1 MDRDQLIVAL
11 VLAVTFAF
19 FVWGRWRYDAVA
31 LLALLVL
38 VAVGIVPGEEA
49 FAGFGHPAVVTVAGV
64 LVVSRGL
71 QNSGAVDV
79 IARWLRRTGASPTRQ
94 VAATSGLAAALS
106 AVMNNVGALAV
117 LMPTTIRLARS
128 VGNRPATVLMPLA
141 FASLLG
147 GLVTLVG
154 TPPNI
159 VIATFRA
166 DATGEAFAM
175 FDFTPVGL
183 GVAVVGLAFIA
194 LVGWRLIP
202 HREDVEGETL
212 FEIDDYLF
220 EVRVPPGSS
229 AEGRTIAEIGSA
241 SGADFVVGTIVR
253 GDRQMPLPP
262 RFEPLHADD
271 VLVVEATGESLQA
284 LVDEAGLEPA
294 GSGESARELLG
305 SDEVVVAEAVVLPD
319 SMLRSRSVVGVGLR
333 RRFDVNLLAISRGGR
348 QFRTRLAETIVHA
361 GDVLLLQGRREDL
374 PETLRQLGC
383 LPLAERG
390 LGIGTRER
398 RALLAVSIFG
408 GALIAAAALRLLPI
422 QVAIAG
428 AATVMGLVGLLSPKE
443 IYESIDWTVVVLLG
457 VMIPVGG
464 ALEETGA
471 AARVADALVA
481 VTGDLPVWA
490 VVASVLIISMFLSD
504 LVNNT
509 AAAVLMA
516 PIALGVA
523 DEVTASP
530 DPFLM
535 AVAVGAS
542 AAFLTPIGHQSNLLV
557 MGPGGYRF
565 GDYWRMGLPLEV
577 VITVVAV
584 PLILLFWPA

>member
-1 MDRDQLIVAL
+1 M
-11 VLAVTFAF
+11 
-19 FVWGRWRYDAVA
+19 
-31 LLALLVL
+31 
-38 VAVGIVPGEEA
+38 
-49 FAGFGHPAVVTVAGV
+49 TVAGV

-79 IARWLRRTGASPTRQ
+79 IARWLRRAGASPTRQ

-106 AVMNNVGALAV
+106 AVMNNVGALTV

-147 GLVTLVG
+147 GLITLVG

-253 GDRQMPLPP
+253 GDRQIPLPP
-262 RFEPLHADD
+262 RFEPVHADD

-471 AARVADALVA
+471 AARVADALVT